1 MNYGISVLFRAIPLI
16 MALFCFGYGLFISEY
31 GIDAGKQVAGPVVF
45 SLGMICIALFST
57 AATIIRQIIGT
68 FGVVSKFMFPIL
80 GYLSAVLTFLG
91 GWQILHASS
100 TSASFIAGH
109 VICGVGLI
117 TACVATTA
125 TSSTRFT
132 MITVNARKN
141 DHEVPPKAFT
151 RTEGLILIS
160 IAALVAL
167 TAWIWAFYLL
177 WRSDIHPQYF
187 VAGHVMAG
195 LACICT
201 SLIALVATIAR
212 QIRNIFSASERRVWP
227 ILVLLMGSLCVIW
240 GLIVIFGSA
249 HPSTGS
255 TGYIM
260 VGLGLVCYSISSKVI
275 LLSKIWRH
283 EFKLSNRIPLIPIF
297 TALSCL
303 FLSAFL
309 FEMAAVHTYYYIPAR
324 VLAGLGGI
332 CFTLFS
338 IVSILES
345 GTSAPTAPR

>member
-16 MALFCFGYGLFISEY
+16 MALFCFGYGLFISGY
-31 GIDAGKQVAGPVVF
+31 GIDASRHVAGPVVF
-45 SLGMICIALFST
+45 SLGMICIALFAT

-68 FGVVSKFMFPIL
+68 YGFISKFLLPAL
-80 GYLSAVLTFLG
+80 GYLSAILTFLG
-91 GWQILHASS
+91 GWQIMHASS
-100 TSASFIAGH
+100 TTASFVAGH
-109 VICGVGLI
+109 VVCGVGLI
-117 TACVATTA
+117 AACVATTA

-141 DHEVPPKAFT
+141 DHEVPPEAFT
-151 RTEGLILIS
+151 RSEGLLLIS
-160 IAALVAL
+160 IAGLLAL

-177 WRSDIHPQYF
+177 SKGDIHPKYF
-187 VAGHVMAG
+187 VAGHVMLG

-212 QIRNIFSASERRVWP
+212 QIRNIFSASERRLWP
-227 ILVLLMGSLCVIW
+227 VLVLVMGSICVIW
-240 GLIVIFGSA
+240 GLIVILGSA
-249 HPSTGS
+249 HPSNGS

-260 VGLGLVCYSISSKVI
+260 IGLGLVCYSISSKVI

-303 FLSAFL
+303 FISAFL
-309 FEMAAVHTYYYIPAR
+309 FEMAAVHSYYYIPAR
-324 VLAGLGGI
+324 VLAGLGAI

-345 GTSAPTAPR
+345 GTSTPTAPK

>member
-1 MNYGISVLFRAIPLI
+1 MNYGISVLFRAIPLL
-16 MALFCFGYGLFISEY
+16 MALFCFGYGLFVSLY
-31 GIDAGKQVAGPVVF
+31 GSNPGREVAGPVVF
-45 SLGMICIALFST
+45 SLGMICIALYAT

-68 FGVVSKFMFPIL
+68 FGIVSKYIFPIV
-80 GYLSAVLTFLG
+80 GYLSALLTLVG
-91 GWQILHASS
+91 GLLWLHSSTEASS
-100 TSASFIAGH
+100 FVAGH
-109 VICGVGLI
+109 VICGVAFI

-132 MITVNARKN
+132 MITVNAKRS
-141 DHEVPPKAFT
+141 DHVVPSEAFI
-151 RTEGLILIS
+151 RTQALLLIS
-160 IAALVAL
+160 VATIL
-167 TAWIWAFYLL
+167 SVIAWIWAFVLL
-177 WRSDIHPQYF
+177 SKGGTDSRYF
-187 VAGHVMAG
+187 VAGHVMVG

-201 SLIALVATIAR
+201 SLIALVATIVR
-212 QIRNIFSASERRVWP
+212 QIRNLFSARERKLWP
-227 ILVLLMGSLCVIW
+227 LLVILMGSLCVIW
-240 GLIVIFGSA
+240 GLALILCTDNMSNGA
-249 HPSTGS
+249 
-255 TGYIM
+255 TGYIII
-260 VGLGLVCYSISSKVI
+260 GLGLVCYSISSKVI

-309 FEMAAVHTYYYIPAR
+309 FEMASEHSYYFVPAR

-345 GTSAPTAPR
+345 GTSSKPG

>member
-1 MNYGISVLFRAIPLI
+1 MNYGISVLFRAIPLL
-16 MALFCFGYGLFISEY
+16 MGLFCFGYGLFITSY
-31 GIDAGKQVAGPVVF
+31 GTDPNRFLAGPVVF

-68 FGVVSKFMFPIL
+68 FGTVSKYVLPGV
-80 GYLSAVLTFLG
+80 GYLSAALTIIG
-91 GWQILHASS
+91 GIRLLHVS
-100 TSASFIAGH
+100 TDTASFVAGH

-141 DHEVPPKAFT
+141 DHEPPPKAFT
-151 RTEGLILIS
+151 RTQGLTLIS
-160 IAALVAL
+160 IALIISVVA
-167 TAWIWAFYLL
+167 WVWAFMLL
-177 WRSDIHPQYF
+177 AKSGLHPKYF
-187 VAGHVMAG
+187 VAGHVMIG
-195 LACICT
+195 LASICT
-201 SLIALVATIAR
+201 CLITLVATIAR
-212 QIRNIFSASERRVWP
+212 QIRNIFSASERRIWP
-227 ILVLLMGSLCVIW
+227 VLVLIMGSLCVIW
-240 GLIVIFGSA
+240 GLILILGTA
-249 HPSTGS
+249 DRGLAS

-260 VGLGLVCYSISSKVI
+260 IGLGLVCYSISSKVI

-297 TALSCL
+297 TALGCL
-303 FLSAFL
+303 FLAAFL
-309 FEMAAVHTYYYIPAR
+309 FEMGTVHGYYFVPAR

-345 GTSAPTAPR
+345 GTSSK